1 MLLSENELNSQNLQE
16 FENLL
21 AEFSNLDVNCFI
33 EIGSLYGWT
42 LQHFIHY
49 ANEGSTAISIDLPV
63 RKFVGPGDWRVQ
75 KQEDNYKN
83 VWPVWA
89 KQKKCKLY
97 LIPDESQKAET
108 QETVNDILK
117 GRNIDFL
124 FIDGN
129 HTYSGVKMDFE
140 IYSKLVRPGG
150 IIAFHDIGENEEGGV
165 YNLWQELKGKYKHKE
180 FLLEKNKEKGIGV
193 LFV

>member
-1 MLLSENELNSQNLQE
+1 MLLSENEPNSQNLLE

-21 AEFSNLDVNCFI
+21 TEFSNLNVNSFI

-75 KQEDNYKN
+75 KQEHNYKN

-97 LIPDESQKAET
+97 LIADESQKMET
-108 QETVNDILK
+108 QQMVNDILK
-117 GRNIDFL
+117 GNSIDFL

-165 YNLWQELKGKYKHKE
+165 YNLWQELKEKYNHKE
-180 FLLEKNKEKGIGV
+180 FLLEENKEKGIGV

>member
-1 MLLSENELNSQNLQE
+1 MLLSENELNSQNLLE

-21 AEFSNLDVNCFI
+21 TEFSNLNVNSFI

-75 KQEDNYKN
+75 KQEHNYKN

-89 KQKKCKLY
+89 KQKKCKL
-97 LIPDESQKAET
+97 
-108 QETVNDILK
+108 
-117 GRNIDFL
+117 
-124 FIDGN
+124 
-129 HTYSGVKMDFE
+129 
-140 IYSKLVRPGG
+140 
-150 IIAFHDIGENEEGGV
+150 
-165 YNLWQELKGKYKHKE
+165 
-180 FLLEKNKEKGIGV
+180 
-193 LFV
+193 

>member
-21 AEFSNLDVNCFI
+21 VEFSNLKVNSFI

-49 ANEGSTAISIDLPV
+49 ANDGSTAISIDLPV
-63 RKFVGPGDWRVQ
+63 RRFVGPGDWRVQ
-75 KQEDNYKN
+75 KQEHNYKN

-89 KQKKCKLY
+89 KQKNCKLY
-97 LIPDESQKAET
+97 LIPDESQKLET
-108 QETVNDILK
+108 QNVVKDILK
-117 GRNIDFL
+117 DKSIDFL

-129 HTYSGVKMDFE
+129 HTYEGVRADFE
-140 IYSKLVRPGG
+140 IYSKFVRPGG

-165 YNLWQELKGKYKHKE
+165 YNLWQELKAKYNHKE
-180 FLLEKNKEKGIGV
+180 FLYEQNKEKGIGV

>member
-1 MLLSENELNSQNLQE
+1 MLLSENELNSQNLLE

-21 AEFSNLDVNCFI
+21 TEFSNLNVNSFI

-75 KQEDNYKN
+75 KQEHNYKN

-97 LIPDESQKAET
+97 LIADESQKMET
-108 QETVNDILK
+108 QQMVNDILK
-117 GRNIDFL
+117 GNSIDFL

-165 YNLWQELKGKYKHKE
+165 YNLWQELKEKYNHKE
-180 FLLEKNKEKGIGV
+180 FLLEENKEKGIGV

>member
-21 AEFSNLDVNCFI
+21 KEFSNLDVNCFI

-63 RKFVGPGDWRVQ
+63 RKFVGPNDWRVQ
-75 KQEDNYKN
+75 KQENNYKN

-108 QETVNDILK
+108 QQMVSDILK
-117 GRNIDFL
+117 GKSIDFL

-129 HTYSGVKMDFE
+129 HTYNGVKMDFE

-165 YNLWQELKGKYKHKE
+165 YNLWQELKEKYNHKE
-180 FLLEKNKEKGIGV
+180 FLFEKNKEKGIGV